1 MELWNVVLAV
11 LVLPVTFLLAQGLA
25 RLDDR
30 FGSMC
35 MVDEFETQAHHD
47 AQWKDAAAVK
57 HYSQLVVSNPSKQ
70 GQIAT
75 LIEETFSR
83 PWIEAAARDMEN
95 IVKGIRPETAPLGR
109 CTYCGTKVNHLK
121 ANCENCGGIL

>member
-1 MELWNVVLAV
+1 MEPLNLVLAV

-30 FGSMC
+30 FGSIC

-57 HYSQLVVSNPSKQ
+57 HYSQLVVKYPGKQ
-70 GQIAT
+70 GQISS

-83 PWIEAAARDMEN
+83 PWIEAAARDMEY
-95 IVKGIRPETAPLGR
+95 IVKGIRPEQAPLGR
-109 CTYCGTKVNHLK
+109 CQYCGTKVTHLK
-121 ANCENCGGIL
+121 AHCESCGGAL